1 MRTYALRKSYVTNE
15 RTLALDEFLQN
26 RNNSYDSSPGVYVR
40 SDRDRELDIL
50 WQGTRVHAREERS
63 PVFYLSTGFIA
74 GIVSVFLISAFLNF
88 GNPSSSATNY
98 VASDAPRAATVNV
111 PGDGPDEVQDK
122 PAPKVKEKS
131 KEKTKNSGSLFS
143 WWKPKDGKNVV
154 VAVSPSF
161 KDEYVNV
168 QTYTVKSG
176 DTLEGIAYRFYGM
189 GGPIRVARIQDA
201 NNMKSPDHLQ
211 IGQQLIIPVE
221 N

>member
-111 PGDGPDEVQDK
+111 QETDG
-122 PAPKVKEKS
+122 
-131 KEKTKNSGSLFS
+131 
-143 WWKPKDGKNVV
+143 
-154 VAVSPSF
+154 
-161 KDEYVNV
+161 
-168 QTYTVKSG
+168 
-176 DTLEGIAYRFYGM
+176 
-189 GGPIRVARIQDA
+189 
-201 NNMKSPDHLQ
+201 
-211 IGQQLIIPVE
+211 
-221 N
+221 

>member
-98 VASDAPRAATVNV
+98 VASDVPPVATVNV
-111 PGDGPDEVQDK
+111 PGDAPDEVQDK
-122 PAPKVKEKS
+122 PAAKA
-131 KEKTKNSGSLFS
+131 KEKTKKSGSLFS
-143 WWKPKDGKNVV
+143 WWKPKSENEVI

-189 GGPIRVARIQDA
+189 GGPIRVARIQEA